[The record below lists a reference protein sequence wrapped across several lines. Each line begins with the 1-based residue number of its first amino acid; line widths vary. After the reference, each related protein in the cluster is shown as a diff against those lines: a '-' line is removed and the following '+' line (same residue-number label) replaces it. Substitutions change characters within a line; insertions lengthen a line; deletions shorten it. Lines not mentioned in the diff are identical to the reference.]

1 MIEFYF
7 SKITHFFWPPRE
19 QQIISSNTLQGTE
32 SYICLLE
39 ALGQTHPWSNSTD
52 ANGGSSIANLKCS
65 KVMSQVGGKK
75 KSQKSRDCKR
85 AKKRKVDLDLICL
98 LVSEFWGL
106 CVSVFLL
113 KPLEKLKS
121 GCTWKLRFPPQHRL
135 SGAWISRKAEI
146 AVQLVVNLRE
156 LATPS

>member
-19 QQIISSNTLQGTE
+19 QQIISSNTLQGTV

-65 KVMSQVGGKK
+65 KGTSQVGKKKNLKNQEIEKEPEKEPKKERGKKMSKVKRVK
-75 KSQKSRDCKR
+75 KSQK
-85 AKKRKVDLDLICL
+85 KKGGLGVDLPSGFRVLRVVCL
-98 LVSEFWGL
+98 CF
-106 CVSVFLL
+106 F
-113 KPLEKLKS
+113 
-121 GCTWKLRFPPQHRL
+121 
-135 SGAWISRKAEI
+135 SRA
-146 AVQLVVNLRE
+146 
-156 LATPS
+156 S

>member
-19 QQIISSNTLQGTE
+19 QQIISSNTLQGTV

-65 KVMSQVGGKK
+65 KVTSQVGKKKKISKTKRLK
-75 KSQKSRDCKR
+75 KSQKKKGEKR
-85 AKKRKVDLDLICL
+85 C
-98 LVSEFWGL
+98 
-106 CVSVFLL
+106 
-113 KPLEKLKS
+113 LKS
-121 GCTWKLRFPPQHRL
+121 
-135 SGAWISRKAEI
+135 
-146 AVQLVVNLRE
+146 RE
-156 LATPS
+156 

>member
-98 LVSEFWGL
+98 LVSEF
-106 CVSVFLL
+106 
-113 KPLEKLKS
+113 
-121 GCTWKLRFPPQHRL
+121 
-135 SGAWISRKAEI
+135 
-146 AVQLVVNLRE
+146 
-156 LATPS
+156 

>member
-75 KSQKSRDCKR
+75 VSKIETLKKSQK
-85 AKKRKVDLDLICL
+85 KK
-98 LVSEFWGL
+98 G
-106 CVSVFLL
+106 
-113 KPLEKLKS
+113 EKN
-121 GCTWKLRFPPQHRL
+121 
-135 SGAWISRKAEI
+135 
-146 AVQLVVNLRE
+146 V
-156 LATPS
+156 